1 MPSVSAVSNASRS
14 NSHFNIISFYTT
26 VIPLDVAPLF
36 VTTLRNKV
44 HNGLPVA
51 LLKYITINLVC
62 NILIEDQLIPFFNY
76 SDRGATL
83 KLELLDGQ
91 RE

>member
-1 MPSVSAVSNASRS
+1 MPSVSAVSIVSRS
-14 NSHFNIISFYTT
+14 TSHLNVISFYTT
-26 VIPLDVAPLF
+26 VTPLDTAPLF

-62 NILIEDQLIPFFNY
+62 NILIEHQLSPFFNY
-76 SDRGATL
+76 SDRGAKL